1 MRMRVVRMPALFALA
16 VLFVSTASVAQMV
29 SVPAQVVSYAD
40 MVVYNGKVY
49 TMDNRALDSN
59 PGQIFQAM
67 AVRNGKIVAVGADD
81 QMLLYAG
88 PQTVKIDL
96 HGRTVIPGI
105 IDPHTHIHNNALS
118 FYAQSHPEV
127 LESVARQFQVTGN
140 TEAELKRG
148 IELVLKENM
157 ARAKSDQWAFIGLP
171 TGGSGS
177 PGIGTQFIQNH
188 GTTSQELDKLTKNP
202 VLLMSHP
209 AYMTN
214 TAGKEM
220 LAKLYDAD
228 PETVTTVDED
238 PNETGGYG
246 DFIVYARAIMVD
258 QFFGPRIPLLADITH
273 EYLERSAAM
282 GITTFSSHIEGIR
295 FFDAF
300 MKLVRENKMPM
311 RFAYSHYFGFEGN
324 ADPAAFYLRFGDMA
338 GLGTDTFWNIGLALG
353 NIDEGPPMFC
363 TTMEG
368 RADLNKREFC
378 RNAPGSVF
386 EKAVYTAIRSHQRI
400 AVGHSWGDKGI
411 DYLIQTIER
420 AMKDDPAITLDYIRS
435 RKFSSDHCGLYPR
448 PDQLPVLKKYGWLL
462 SCNGSGINRSMPW
475 LKEYGMKYVN
485 RVSPMKSILNAG
497 IPVVFEN
504 EGGWGDDPDHP
515 ESYFAPLEFLM
526 TRKFK
531 DGQLIAPEEAVDRVT
546 LMKGMTTWAGDFVLR
561 PNEIGTLEAGKW
573 ADFVVLNKDYF
584 SVPQPEIPTVVP
596 VMTVLGG
603 KPTFLRADFG
613 SETGQK
619 PVGYQIKYTNLPSTD
634 LYAAPKKSTG
644 SSEERGR

>member
-1 MRMRVVRMPALFALA
+1 MRIQLAHFGRVAA
-16 VLFVSTASVAQMV
+16 VILLLGVAVCAAQTV

-40 MVVYNGKVY
+40 MVVYNGKIY
-49 TMDNRALDSN
+49 TMDNREINLD
-59 PGQIFQAM
+59 PGHIVQAM
-67 AVRNGKIVAVGADD
+67 ALRGGKIVAVGTD
-81 QMLLYAG
+81 QDMLLYAG
-88 PQTVKIDL
+88 PQSAKIDL

-105 IDPHTHIHNNALS
+105 IDSHTHIHNNALA
-118 FYAQSHPEV
+118 FYAKSHPEV
-127 LESVARQFQVTGN
+127 LESVAKQFQVTGN
-140 TEAELKRG
+140 TEAELRRG
-148 IELVLKENM
+148 IEVVLKENM
-157 ARAKSDQWAFIGLP
+157 AHPTKDQWAFIGLP

-177 PGIGTQFIQNH
+177 PGIGTKFIQTH
-188 GTTSQELDKLTKNP
+188 GMTGDDLDKLTKAP

-214 TAGKEM
+214 SAGKEM

-228 PETVTTVDED
+228 PETVTAVDED

-258 QFFGPRIPLLADITH
+258 QYFGPRIPLLADITH

-300 MKLVRENKMPM
+300 QKLVRENKMPM

-324 ADPAAFYLRFGDMA
+324 PDPSAFYLRMGDMA

-363 TTMEG
+363 STMEG
-368 RADLNKREFC
+368 QPDLKKREFC

-386 EKAVYTAIRSHQRI
+386 EKAIYTAIRSHQRI
-400 AVGHSWGDKGI
+400 AVGHSWADKGI

-475 LKEYGMKYVN
+475 LKTYGMKYAKW
-485 RVSPMKSILNAG
+485 VSPMKSILDAG

-504 EGGWGDDPDHP
+504 EGGWGEDPDHP
-515 ESYFAPLEFLM
+515 ESYFAPLDFLM

-531 DGQLIAPEEAVDRVT
+531 DGQMVAPEEAVDRVS
-546 LMKGMTTWAGDFVLR
+546 LMKGMTTWASDFLLR
-561 PNEIGTLEAGKW
+561 SNEIGTLEPGKW

-584 SVPQPEIPTVVP
+584 TVPQPEIPYVVP
-596 VMTVLGG
+596 VMTVMGG
-603 KPTFLRADFG
+603 KATFLRADFG
-613 SETGQK
+613 AETGQR
-619 PVGYQIKYTNLPSTD
+619 PVGYQIKYTNLPKGD
-634 LYAAPKKSTG
+634 PYAAPATQRG
-644 SSEERGR
+644 SGEEAGR